1 MMRSYAFPGIQRE
14 KQFHLVHAEAK
25 ETVVAFLGLIDPPW
39 DGAELQQISLWS
51 QFDQRFSAPPH
62 GFLAH
67 AVRGF
72 FANGGRLCYI
82 VPLRE
87 VSPASLHD
95 ALASLAEVEDVD
107 LICAP
112 DLVQLPLDGQSLILL
127 QRLLLDHCE
136 ITGDRFALLDPLGD
150 ATAEAVLAQR
160 DGLSTHNA
168 ALYYPWIKVPEG
180 PQHTMGFVPP
190 CGHLAGVYT
199 RVDERVGVHKA
210 PANERLEGVLD
221 LNINVD
227 AVLQARFAAVGI
239 NSLQSFPGRGIRVW
253 GARTLSSDPLWRHV
267 NVRRLV
273 LKLTRWIEDNLQDVL
288 FEPNDQRLWSRIE
301 RKLNAHLED
310 LFDRGALIGAS
321 APQAF
326 YIKCDGETNPP
337 EVRAQGQVIAD
348 IGVAPS
354 RPNEYIVVRVIHG
367 SRGVRVLE
375 QSTTR

>member
-1 MMRSYAFPGIQRE
+1 
-14 KQFHLVHAEAK
+14 VK
-25 ETVVAFLGLIDPPW
+25 ETVVAFMGLVDSQKGGFESQRI
-39 DGAELQQISLWS
+39 GLWS
-51 QFDQRFSAPPH
+51 HFNQRFSAPPQ

-72 FANGGRLCYI
+72 FANGGRLCHI

-87 VSPASLHD
+87 ISPASLRD

-112 DLVQLPLDGQSLILL
+112 DLLQLPLDGQSLILL

-136 ITGDRFALLDPLGD
+136 TVGGRFALLDSLSN
-150 ATAEAVLAQR
+150 ANLETVLAQR

-180 PQHTMGFVPP
+180 PPHTMGFVPP
-190 CGHLAGVYT
+190 CGHVAGVYA
-199 RVDERVGVHKA
+199 RVDDRVGVHKA

-221 LNINVD
+221 LKVGVD
-227 AVLQARFAAVGI
+227 AVLRARFSAVGI
-239 NSLQSFPGRGIRVW
+239 NSVQSFPGRGIRVW
-253 GARTLSSDPLWRHV
+253 GARTLSSHPLWRHV

-321 APQAF
+321 ASQAF
-326 YIKCDGETNPP
+326 YVKCDGEINPP

-354 RPNEYIVVRVIHG
+354 RPNEYIVMRVIHG

-375 QSTTR
+375 QLTTR